1 MVSSGRTTWCRRGD
15 AAAAVRDG
23 GPAPRNSWRTFRPPS
38 STKFHETTLVAEG
51 LLGHMQPEANSLAAV
66 ANLAQAAVA
75 TREDTRQDTA
85 ESQPTGD
92 DASKREAEAAAD
104 ADPKTS

>member
-1 MVSSGRTTWCRRGD
+1 MAHVS
-15 AAAAVRDG
+15 
-23 GPAPRNSWRTFRPPS
+23 P
-38 STKFHETTLVAEG
+38 TKLRETTLVAER

-75 TREDTRQDTA
+75 TPEDTRKDTA

-92 DASKREAEAAAD
+92 DAPKREAEAEAD
-104 ADPKTS
+104 AIRNELKVR